1 MKPVRGPHGADTARR
16 NDRGDDRPR
25 QPALIAITRT
35 GASASDED
43 RFRRA
48 LRAEDESNDDA
59 FSPAVKRQPPIY
71 GSVDAQAESGTPQRV
86 AHQQQTER
94 QADVTPRSM
103 PTPAST
109 SESAR
114 TATRFTHEDVRVVCA
129 CATRL
134 WAGLADDRRAV
145 HAELNE
151 PELGGIVVTVVDEPA
166 ALHAR
171 IACTTHETF
180 ERLAGA
186 RYTIASTL
194 AQRIGRSVSV
204 VIALSGNLER
214 SVEAVAQP
222 THE

>member
-16 NDRGDDRPR
+16 SDHGDDRPR
-25 QPALIAITRT
+25 QPALIAITRA
-35 GASASDED
+35 GASTSDED

-59 FSPAVKRQPPIY
+59 FSPAVKRQPPVC
-71 GSVDAQAESGTPQRV
+71 GSVDAQVETGTPQRG

-94 QADVTPRSM
+94 QAGVTPI
-103 PTPAST
+103 PTPASP
-109 SESAR
+109 SESAG
-114 TATRFTHEDVRVVCA
+114 TATRFTHEDVRIVCA

-134 WAGLADDRRAV
+134 WAALADDRRAV

-171 IACTTHETF
+171 IACATRETF

-186 RYTIASTL
+186 RYTIAATL